1 MHFQLSWRN
10 IWRNPKRTLIILTAV
25 VIGAWTMLAF
35 SALSRGFMAST
46 LSTALNNLT
55 GHIQI
60 QAPQFRDDPSV
71 ENRVENPGSI
81 AETLQNILPREARWT
96 FRIQVGGAVSN
107 ARNTKGITIVGIDPE
122 KEPGISFYGEQLS
135 AGKLLKQGDKRGII
149 IGHALA
155 KEFETKPGRKL
166 VLMTQG
172 ADGETSSAA
181 YKIRGIFRAELEA
194 TEKQFLFI
202 TLPAA
207 QKLIGVGEA
216 ITNVCIKLPDTDTLD
231 MTATDNIITSI
242 SAALPKNVA
251 VLAWPD
257 LLPLLKGYLD
267 IFDSFMLLWYVVGFV
282 AMAFGL
288 VNTMIMAVL
297 ERTREFGLLKALG
310 MKPVRIITNVLL
322 ECLIL
327 LVLGLFA
334 GNLLGVATVT
344 ALSKG
349 IDLSFLAQGSEF
361 FGMGTL
367 VIPFLEA
374 KDILSVNTIILSL
387 GLLVCL
393 YPAVKAGRI
402 TPVDAMAGH

>member
-1 MHFQLSWRN
+1 
-10 IWRNPKRTLIILTAV
+10 
-25 VIGAWTMLAF
+25 
-35 SALSRGFMAST
+35 
-46 LSTALNNLT
+46 
-55 GHIQI
+55 
-60 QAPQFRDDPSV
+60 
-71 ENRVENPGSI
+71 
-81 AETLQNILPREARWT
+81 
-96 FRIQVGGAVSN
+96 
-107 ARNTKGITIVGIDPE
+107 
-122 KEPGISFYGEQLS
+122 
-135 AGKLLKQGDKRGII
+135 
-149 IGHALA
+149 
-155 KEFETKPGRKL
+155 
-166 VLMTQG
+166 
-172 ADGETSSAA
+172 
-181 YKIRGIFRAELEA
+181 
-194 TEKQFLFI
+194 
-202 TLPAA
+202 
-207 QKLIGVGEA
+207 
-216 ITNVCIKLPDTDTLD
+216 
-231 MTATDNIITSI
+231 
-242 SAALPKNVA
+242 
-251 VLAWPD
+251 
-257 LLPLLKGYLD
+257 
-267 IFDSFMLLWYVVGFV
+267 
-282 AMAFGL
+282 
-288 VNTMIMAVL
+288 MAVL